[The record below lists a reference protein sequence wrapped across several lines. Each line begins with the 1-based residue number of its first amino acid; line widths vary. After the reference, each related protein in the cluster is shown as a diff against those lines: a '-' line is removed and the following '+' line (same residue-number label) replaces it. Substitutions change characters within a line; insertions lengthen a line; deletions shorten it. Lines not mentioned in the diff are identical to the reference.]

1 VTEHEIVHIRSFV
14 APVTTQE
21 VKHHFSIGD
30 QTDHCG
36 QAQMKK
42 SVEQWI
48 MKQLHHIESR
58 SGEMVGEGSHGD
70 V

>member
-1 VTEHEIVHIRSFV
+1 MTQHEIIHIRSFV

-30 QTDHCG
+30 HCG
-36 QAQMKK
+36 QAQIKK

-58 SGEMVGEGSHGD
+58 SGGMVGEGSRGD